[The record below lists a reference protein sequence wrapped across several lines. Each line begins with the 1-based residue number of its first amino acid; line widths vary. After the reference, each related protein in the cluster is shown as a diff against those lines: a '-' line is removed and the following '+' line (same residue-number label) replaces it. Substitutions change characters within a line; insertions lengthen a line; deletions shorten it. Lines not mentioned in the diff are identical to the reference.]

1 MKLTVLGGSGRIGRH
16 VVEQALVAGHEVSL
30 LVRSRDRLPTDATGL
45 RIVVGTIADE
55 QALAAAIGG
64 SDAVISAIGPQSNNP
79 DEVETLRDGMR
90 RTIGA
95 MRETGVRRIVNLSGA
110 GITAPGDRKPLVDR
124 LMSGVVRLF
133 ARHVV
138 AAKQAEYDT
147 LAASDVEWIAVRPAL
162 VNDGPLTGDYL
173 AGPNELRPGARVSR
187 ADVAHLL
194 LSEAI
199 APTHVGHPGIFVRS
213 T

>member
-1 MKLTVLGGSGRIGRH
+1 MKVAILGATGRIGRH
-16 VVEQALVAGHEVSL
+16 VLDQALSAGHEVTV
-30 LVRSRDRLPTDATGL
+30 LVRSRDRLPTVATGL

-55 QALAAAIGG
+55 QALASAIGG
-64 SDAVISAIGPQSNNP
+64 SDAVISAIGPQGNRP
-79 DEVETLRDGMR
+79 AEVETLRDGML
-90 RTIGA
+90 RTISA

-110 GITAPGDRKPLVDR
+110 GITAPGERKPLVDR
-124 LMSGVVRLF
+124 MMSRVVRLF

-138 AAKQAEYDT
+138 AAKQAEYVT

-162 VNDGPLTGDYL
+162 VNDGPLTGDYF